1 MLGLR
6 EMKLNDSMQIAEL
19 EQEIFT
25 DAWTQEG
32 IEETFSQSHAFIA
45 VAEEDS
51 KIQGYCIIYV
61 VLDEAEIARIG
72 VTEHARC
79 SGVGSGILQFCE
91 AICKEKGV
99 ERLLLDVREG
109 NLPARK
115 FYEKHGFLV
124 DGVRK
129 NFYDNPK
136 EDGVLMSKG
145 LGQGIITTRIS
156 ECIAL

>member
-1 MLGLR
+1 MLSLR
-6 EMKLNDSMQIAEL
+6 EMKLNDSVRIAEL

-25 DAWTQEG
+25 DAWTQTG
-32 IEETFSQSHAFIA
+32 IEETFVQSHSVIV
-45 VAEEDS
+45 VAEEGS
-51 KIQGYCIIYV
+51 KIQGYCILYV

-72 VTEHARC
+72 VTERVRHG
-79 SGVGSGILQFCE
+79 GVGSLILQFGE
-91 AICKEKGV
+91 KICKEKGV

-124 DGVRK
+124 DGIRK

-136 EDGVLMSKG
+136 EDGVLMSKS
-145 LGQGIITTRIS
+145 LG
-156 ECIAL
+156 

>member
-1 MLGLR
+1 MLSLR
-6 EMKLNDSMQIAEL
+6 EMKLNDSVRIAEL

-25 DAWTQEG
+25 DAWTQTG
-32 IEETFSQSHAFIA
+32 IEETFVQSHSVIV

-51 KIQGYCIIYV
+51 KIQGYCILYV

-72 VTEHARC
+72 VTERVRHG
-79 SGVGSGILQFCE
+79 GVGSLILQFGE
-91 AICKEKGV
+91 KICKETGV

-124 DGVRK
+124 DGIRK

-136 EDGVLMSKG
+136 EDGVLMSKS
-145 LGQGIITTRIS
+145 LG
-156 ECIAL
+156 

>member
-1 MLGLR
+1 MLSLR
-6 EMKLNDSMQIAEL
+6 EMKLNDSVRIAEL

-25 DAWTQEG
+25 DAWTQMG
-32 IEETFSQSHAFIA
+32 IEETFVQAHSVIV

-51 KIQGYCIIYV
+51 KIQGYCILYV

-72 VTEHARC
+72 VTERVRH
-79 SGVGSGILQFCE
+79 SGVGSLILQFGE
-91 AICKEKGV
+91 KICKEKGV

-136 EDGVLMSKG
+136 EDGVLMSKS
-145 LGQGIITTRIS
+145 LG
-156 ECIAL
+156 

>member
-1 MLGLR
+1 MLSLL
-6 EMKLNDSMQIAEL
+6 EMKLNDSVRIAEL

-25 DAWTQEG
+25 DAWTQTG
-32 IEETFSQSHAFIA
+32 IEETFVQSHSVIV

-51 KIQGYCIIYV
+51 KIQGYCILYV

-72 VTEHARC
+72 VTERVRHG
-79 SGVGSGILQFCE
+79 GVGSLILQFGE
-91 AICKEKGV
+91 KICKEKGV

-124 DGVRK
+124 DGIRK

-136 EDGVLMSKG
+136 EDGVLMSKS
-145 LGQGIITTRIS
+145 LG
-156 ECIAL
+156 

>member
-1 MLGLR
+1 MLSLR
-6 EMKLNDSMQIAEL
+6 EMKIQDSGQIAEL

-25 DAWTQEG
+25 DAWTQTG
-32 IEETFSQSHAFIA
+32 IEETFAQAHSVIV
-45 VAEEDS
+45 VAEEES
-51 KIQGYCIIYV
+51 KIQGYCILYV

-72 VTEHARC
+72 VTERVRH
-79 SGVGSGILQFCE
+79 SGVGSLILQFGE
-91 AICKEKGV
+91 KICKEKGT

-115 FYEKHGFLV
+115 FYEKHGFFV

-136 EDGVLMSKG
+136 EDGVLMSKNFG
-145 LGQGIITTRIS
+145 
-156 ECIAL
+156 

>member
-1 MLGLR
+1 MR
-6 EMKLNDSMQIAEL
+6 IAEL

-25 DAWTQEG
+25 DAWTQTG
-32 IEETFSQSHAFIA
+32 IEETFVQSHSVIV

-51 KIQGYCIIYV
+51 KIQGYCILYV

-72 VTEHARC
+72 VTERVRHG
-79 SGVGSGILQFCE
+79 GVGSLILQFGE
-91 AICKEKGV
+91 KICKEKGV

-124 DGVRK
+124 DGIRK

-136 EDGVLMSKG
+136 EDGVLMSKS
-145 LGQGIITTRIS
+145 LG
-156 ECIAL
+156 

>member
-1 MLGLR
+1 MLSLR
-6 EMKLNDSMQIAEL
+6 EMKLNDSVRIAEL

-25 DAWTQEG
+25 DAWTQMG
-32 IEETFSQSHAFIA
+32 IEETFVQAYSVIV

-51 KIQGYCIIYV
+51 KIQGYCILYV

-72 VTEHARC
+72 VTERVRHG
-79 SGVGSGILQFCE
+79 GVGSLILQFGE
-91 AICKEKGV
+91 KICKEKGV

-124 DGVRK
+124 DGIRK

-136 EDGVLMSKG
+136 EDGVLMSKS
-145 LGQGIITTRIS
+145 LG
-156 ECIAL
+156 

>member
-1 MLGLR
+1 MLSLR
-6 EMKLNDSMQIAEL
+6 EMKIQDSGQIAEL

-25 DAWTQEG
+25 DAWTQTG
-32 IEETFSQSHAFIA
+32 IEETFAQAHSVIV
-45 VAEEDS
+45 VAEEES
-51 KIQGYCIIYV
+51 KIQGYCILYV

-72 VTEHARC
+72 VTERVRH
-79 SGVGSGILQFCE
+79 SGVGSLILQFGE
-91 AICKEKGV
+91 KICKEKGT

-115 FYEKHGFLV
+115 FYEKHGFFV

-136 EDGVLMSKG
+136 EDGVLMSKN
-145 LGQGIITTRIS
+145 LG
-156 ECIAL
+156 

>member
-1 MLGLR
+1 MLNLR
-6 EMKLNDSMQIAEL
+6 EMKIQDSGQIAEL

-25 DAWTQEG
+25 DAWTQTG
-32 IEETFSQSHAFIA
+32 IEETFAQAHSVIV
-45 VAEEDS
+45 VAEEES
-51 KIQGYCIIYV
+51 KIQGYCILYV

-72 VTEHARC
+72 VTERVRH
-79 SGVGSGILQFCE
+79 SGVGSLILQFGE
-91 AICKEKGV
+91 KICKEKGT

-136 EDGVLMSKG
+136 EDGVLMSKN
-145 LGQGIITTRIS
+145 LG
-156 ECIAL
+156 

>member
-1 MLGLR
+1 MLSLR
-6 EMKLNDSMQIAEL
+6 EMKLNDSVRIAEL

-25 DAWTQEG
+25 DAWTQMG
-32 IEETFSQSHAFIA
+32 IEETFVQSHSVIV

-51 KIQGYCIIYV
+51 KIQGYCILYV

-72 VTEHARC
+72 VTERVRHG
-79 SGVGSGILQFCE
+79 GVGSLILQFGE
-91 AICKEKGV
+91 KICKEKGV

-124 DGVRK
+124 DGIRK

-136 EDGVLMSKG
+136 EDGVLMSKS
-145 LGQGIITTRIS
+145 LG
-156 ECIAL
+156 

>member
-1 MLGLR
+1 MLSLR
-6 EMKLNDSMQIAEL
+6 EMKIQDSGQIAEL

-25 DAWTQEG
+25 DAWTQTG
-32 IEETFSQSHAFIA
+32 IEETFAQAHSVIV
-45 VAEEDS
+45 VAEEES
-51 KIQGYCIIYV
+51 KIQGYCILYV

-72 VTEHARC
+72 VTERVRH
-79 SGVGSGILQFCE
+79 SGVGSLILQFGE
-91 AICKEKGV
+91 KICKEKGT

-115 FYEKHGFLV
+115 LYEKHGFLV

-136 EDGVLMSKG
+136 EDGVLMSKN
-145 LGQGIITTRIS
+145 LG
-156 ECIAL
+156 

>member
-1 MLGLR
+1 MLSLR
-6 EMKLNDSMQIAEL
+6 EMKLNDSVRIAEL

-25 DAWTQEG
+25 DAWTQTG
-32 IEETFSQSHAFIA
+32 IEETFVQSHSVIV

-51 KIQGYCIIYV
+51 KIQGYCILYV

-72 VTEHARC
+72 VTERVRHG
-79 SGVGSGILQFCE
+79 GVGSLILQFGE
-91 AICKEKGV
+91 KICKEKGV

-124 DGVRK
+124 DGIRK
-129 NFYDNPK
+129 KFYDNPK
-136 EDGVLMSKG
+136 EDGVLMSKS
-145 LGQGIITTRIS
+145 LG
-156 ECIAL
+156 

>member
-1 MLGLR
+1 MLSLR
-6 EMKLNDSMQIAEL
+6 EMKIQDSGQIAEL

-25 DAWTQEG
+25 DAWTQTG
-32 IEETFSQSHAFIA
+32 IEETFAQAHSVIV
-45 VAEEDS
+45 VAEEES
-51 KIQGYCIIYV
+51 KIQGYCILYV
-61 VLDEAEIARIG
+61 VFDEAEIARIG
-72 VTEHARC
+72 VTERVRH
-79 SGVGSGILQFCE
+79 SGVGSLILQFGE
-91 AICKEKGV
+91 KICKEKGT

-136 EDGVLMSKG
+136 EDGVLMSKN
-145 LGQGIITTRIS
+145 LG
-156 ECIAL
+156 

>member
-1 MLGLR
+1 
-6 EMKLNDSMQIAEL
+6 MKLNDSVRIAEL

-25 DAWTQEG
+25 DAWTQTG
-32 IEETFSQSHAFIA
+32 IEETFVQSHSVIV

-51 KIQGYCIIYV
+51 KIQGYCILYV

-72 VTEHARC
+72 VTERVRHG
-79 SGVGSGILQFCE
+79 GVGSLILQFGE
-91 AICKEKGV
+91 KICKEKGV

-124 DGVRK
+124 DGIRK

-136 EDGVLMSKG
+136 EDGVLMSKN
-145 LGQGIITTRIS
+145 LG
-156 ECIAL
+156 

>member
-1 MLGLR
+1 MLSLR
-6 EMKLNDSMQIAEL
+6 EMKLNDSMRIAEL

-25 DAWTQEG
+25 DAWTQTG
-32 IEETFSQSHAFIA
+32 IEETFVQSHSVIV

-51 KIQGYCIIYV
+51 KIQGYCILYV

-72 VTEHARC
+72 VTERVRH
-79 SGVGSGILQFCE
+79 SGVGSLILQFGE
-91 AICKEKGV
+91 KICKEKGV
-99 ERLLLDVREG
+99 ERLLLDVRKG

-136 EDGVLMSKG
+136 EDGVLMSKS
-145 LGQGIITTRIS
+145 LG
-156 ECIAL
+156 

>member
-1 MLGLR
+1 MLSLR
-6 EMKLNDSMQIAEL
+6 EMKLNDSVQIAEL

-25 DAWTQEG
+25 DAWTQTG
-32 IEETFSQSHAFIA
+32 IEETFVQSHSVIV

-51 KIQGYCIIYV
+51 KIQGYCILYV

-72 VTEHARC
+72 VTERVRYG
-79 SGVGSGILQFCE
+79 GVGSLILQFGE
-91 AICKEKGV
+91 KICKEKGV

-136 EDGVLMSKG
+136 EDGVLMSKS
-145 LGQGIITTRIS
+145 LG
-156 ECIAL
+156 

>member
-1 MLGLR
+1 MLSLR
-6 EMKLNDSMQIAEL
+6 EMKIQDSGQIAEL

-25 DAWTQEG
+25 DAWTQTG
-32 IEETFSQSHAFIA
+32 IEETFAQAHFVIV
-45 VAEEDS
+45 VAEEES
-51 KIQGYCIIYV
+51 EIQGYCILYV

-72 VTEHARC
+72 VTERVRH
-79 SGVGSGILQFCE
+79 SGVGSLILQFGE
-91 AICKEKGV
+91 KICKEKGT

-136 EDGVLMSKG
+136 EDGVLMSKN
-145 LGQGIITTRIS
+145 LG
-156 ECIAL
+156 

>member
-1 MLGLR
+1 MLSLR
-6 EMKLNDSMQIAEL
+6 EMKIQDSGQIAEL

-25 DAWTQEG
+25 DAWTQTG
-32 IEETFSQSHAFIA
+32 IEETFAQAHSVIV
-45 VAEEDS
+45 VAEEES
-51 KIQGYCIIYV
+51 KIQGYCILYV

-72 VTEHARC
+72 VTERVRY
-79 SGVGSGILQFCE
+79 SGVGSLILQFGE
-91 AICKEKGV
+91 KICKEKGT

-115 FYEKHGFLV
+115 FYEKHGFFV

-136 EDGVLMSKG
+136 EDGVLMSKN
-145 LGQGIITTRIS
+145 LG
-156 ECIAL
+156 

>member
-1 MLGLR
+1 MLSLR
-6 EMKLNDSMQIAEL
+6 EMKLNDSVRIAEL

-25 DAWTQEG
+25 DAWTQTG
-32 IEETFSQSHAFIA
+32 IEETFVQSHSVIV

-51 KIQGYCIIYV
+51 KIQGYCILYV

-72 VTEHARC
+72 VTERVRHG
-79 SGVGSGILQFCE
+79 GVGSLILQFGE
-91 AICKEKGV
+91 KICKEKGV

-124 DGVRK
+124 DGIRK

-136 EDGVLMSKG
+136 EDGVLMSKN
-145 LGQGIITTRIS
+145 LG
-156 ECIAL
+156 

>member
-1 MLGLR
+1 MLSLR
-6 EMKLNDSMQIAEL
+6 EMKLNDSVRIAEL

-25 DAWTQEG
+25 DAWTQTG
-32 IEETFSQSHAFIA
+32 IEDTFVQSHSVIV

-51 KIQGYCIIYV
+51 KIQGYCILYV

-72 VTEHARC
+72 VTERVRHG
-79 SGVGSGILQFCE
+79 GVGSLILQFGE
-91 AICKEKGV
+91 KICKEKGV

-124 DGVRK
+124 DGIRK

-136 EDGVLMSKG
+136 EDGVLMSKS
-145 LGQGIITTRIS
+145 LG
-156 ECIAL
+156 

>member
-1 MLGLR
+1 MLSLR
-6 EMKLNDSMQIAEL
+6 EMKLNDSVRIAEL

-25 DAWTQEG
+25 DAWTQTG
-32 IEETFSQSHAFIA
+32 IEETFVQSHSVIV

-51 KIQGYCIIYV
+51 KIQGYCILYV

-72 VTEHARC
+72 VTERVRHG
-79 SGVGSGILQFCE
+79 GVGSLILQFGE
-91 AICKEKGV
+91 KICKEKGV

-124 DGVRK
+124 DGIRK

-136 EDGVLMSKG
+136 EDGVLMSNS
-145 LGQGIITTRIS
+145 LG
-156 ECIAL
+156 

>member
-6 EMKLNDSMQIAEL
+6 EMKLNDSMRIAEL

-25 DAWTQEG
+25 DAWTQTG
-32 IEETFSQSHAFIA
+32 IEETFVQSHSVIV

-51 KIQGYCIIYV
+51 KIQGYCILYV

-72 VTEHARC
+72 VTERVRHG
-79 SGVGSGILQFCE
+79 GVGSLILQFGE
-91 AICKEKGV
+91 KICKEKGV

-124 DGVRK
+124 DGIRK

-136 EDGVLMSKG
+136 EDGVLMGKS
-145 LGQGIITTRIS
+145 LG
-156 ECIAL
+156 

>member
-1 MLGLR
+1 MLSLR
-6 EMKLNDSMQIAEL
+6 EMKLNDSVRIAEL

-25 DAWTQEG
+25 DAWTQTG
-32 IEETFSQSHAFIA
+32 IEETFVQSHSVIV

-51 KIQGYCIIYV
+51 KIQGYCILYV

-72 VTEHARC
+72 VTERVRHG
-79 SGVGSGILQFCE
+79 GVGSLILQFGE
-91 AICKEKGV
+91 KICKEKGV

-124 DGVRK
+124 DGIRK

-136 EDGVLMSKG
+136 EDGVLMGKS
-145 LGQGIITTRIS
+145 LG
-156 ECIAL
+156 

>member
-1 MLGLR
+1 MLSLR
-6 EMKLNDSMQIAEL
+6 EMKLNDSVRIAEL

-25 DAWTQEG
+25 DAWTQTG
-32 IEETFSQSHAFIA
+32 IEETFVQSHSVIV

-51 KIQGYCIIYV
+51 KIQGYCILSV

-72 VTEHARC
+72 VTERVRHG
-79 SGVGSGILQFCE
+79 GVGSLILQFGE
-91 AICKEKGV
+91 KICKEKGV

-124 DGVRK
+124 DGIRK

-136 EDGVLMSKG
+136 EDGVLMSKS
-145 LGQGIITTRIS
+145 LG
-156 ECIAL
+156 

>member
-1 MLGLR
+1 MLSLR
-6 EMKLNDSMQIAEL
+6 EMKIQDSGQIAEL

-25 DAWTQEG
+25 DAWTQTG
-32 IEETFSQSHAFIA
+32 IEETFAQAHSVIV
-45 VAEEDS
+45 VAEEES
-51 KIQGYCIIYV
+51 KIQGYCILYV

-72 VTEHARC
+72 VTERVRY
-79 SGVGSGILQFCE
+79 SGVGSLILQFGE
-91 AICKEKGV
+91 KICKEKGT

-136 EDGVLMSKG
+136 EDGVLMSKN
-145 LGQGIITTRIS
+145 LG
-156 ECIAL
+156 

>member
-1 MLGLR
+1 MLSLR
-6 EMKLNDSMQIAEL
+6 EMKLNDSVRIAEL

-25 DAWTQEG
+25 DAWTQTG
-32 IEETFSQSHAFIA
+32 IEETFVQSHSVIV

-51 KIQGYCIIYV
+51 KIQGYCILYV

-72 VTEHARC
+72 VTERVRYG
-79 SGVGSGILQFCE
+79 GVGSLILQFGE
-91 AICKEKGV
+91 KICKEKGV

-124 DGVRK
+124 DGIRK

-136 EDGVLMSKG
+136 EDGVLMSKS
-145 LGQGIITTRIS
+145 LG
-156 ECIAL
+156 

>member
-1 MLGLR
+1 MLSLR
-6 EMKLNDSMQIAEL
+6 EMKLNDSVRIAEL

-25 DAWTQEG
+25 DAWTQTG
-32 IEETFSQSHAFIA
+32 IEETFVQSHSVIV

-51 KIQGYCIIYV
+51 KIQGYCILYV

-72 VTEHARC
+72 VTERVRHG
-79 SGVGSGILQFCE
+79 GVGSLILQFGE
-91 AICKEKGV
+91 KICKEKGV

-124 DGVRK
+124 DGIRK

-136 EDGVLMSKG
+136 EDGVLMSKS
-145 LGQGIITTRIS
+145 LG
-156 ECIAL
+156 

>member
-1 MLGLR
+1 MLSLR
-6 EMKLNDSMQIAEL
+6 EMKIQDSGRIAEL

-25 DAWTQEG
+25 DAWTQTG
-32 IEETFSQSHAFIA
+32 IEETFAQAHSVIV
-45 VAEEDS
+45 VAEEES
-51 KIQGYCIIYV
+51 KIQGYCILYV

-72 VTEHARC
+72 VTERVRY
-79 SGVGSGILQFCE
+79 SGVGSLILQFGE
-91 AICKEKGV
+91 KICKEKGT

-115 FYEKHGFLV
+115 FYEKHGFFV

-136 EDGVLMSKG
+136 EDGVLMSKN
-145 LGQGIITTRIS
+145 LG
-156 ECIAL
+156 

>member
-1 MLGLR
+1 MLSLR
-6 EMKLNDSMQIAEL
+6 EMKLNDSVRIAEL

-25 DAWTQEG
+25 DAWTQTG
-32 IEETFSQSHAFIA
+32 IEETFVQAHSVIV

-51 KIQGYCIIYV
+51 KIQGYCILYV

-72 VTEHARC
+72 VTERVRHG
-79 SGVGSGILQFCE
+79 GVGSLILQFGE
-91 AICKEKGV
+91 KICKEKGV

-124 DGVRK
+124 DGIRK

-136 EDGVLMSKG
+136 EDGVLMSKS
-145 LGQGIITTRIS
+145 LG
-156 ECIAL
+156 

>member
-1 MLGLR
+1 MLSLR
-6 EMKLNDSMQIAEL
+6 EMKLNDSVRIAEL

-25 DAWTQEG
+25 DAWTQMG
-32 IEETFSQSHAFIA
+32 IEETFVQAHSVIV

-51 KIQGYCIIYV
+51 KIQGYCILYV

-72 VTEHARC
+72 VTERVRH
-79 SGVGSGILQFCE
+79 SGVGSLILQFGE
-91 AICKEKGV
+91 KICKEKGV

-129 NFYDNPK
+129 NFYSNPK
-136 EDGVLMSKG
+136 EDGVLMSKS
-145 LGQGIITTRIS
+145 LG
-156 ECIAL
+156 

>member
-1 MLGLR
+1 MLSLR
-6 EMKLNDSMQIAEL
+6 EMKIQDSGQIAEL

-25 DAWTQEG
+25 DAWTQTG
-32 IEETFSQSHAFIA
+32 IEETFAQTHSVIV
-45 VAEEDS
+45 VAEEES
-51 KIQGYCIIYV
+51 KIQGYCILYV

-72 VTEHARC
+72 VTERLRH
-79 SGVGSGILQFCE
+79 SGVGSLILQFGE
-91 AICKEKGV
+91 KICKEKGV

-136 EDGVLMSKG
+136 EDGVLMSKN
-145 LGQGIITTRIS
+145 LG
-156 ECIAL
+156 

>member
-1 MLGLR
+1 MLSLR
-6 EMKLNDSMQIAEL
+6 EMKLNDSVRIAEL

-25 DAWTQEG
+25 DAWTQTG
-32 IEETFSQSHAFIA
+32 IEETFVQSHSVIV

-51 KIQGYCIIYV
+51 KIQGYCILYV

-72 VTEHARC
+72 VTERVRHG
-79 SGVGSGILQFCE
+79 GVGSLILQFGE
-91 AICKEKGV
+91 KICKEKGV
-99 ERLLLDVREG
+99 ERLLLDVQEG

-124 DGVRK
+124 DGIRK

-136 EDGVLMSKG
+136 EDGVLMSKS
-145 LGQGIITTRIS
+145 LG
-156 ECIAL
+156 

>member
-1 MLGLR
+1 MLSLR
-6 EMKLNDSMQIAEL
+6 EMKLNDSVRIAEL

-25 DAWTQEG
+25 DAWTQTG
-32 IEETFSQSHAFIA
+32 IEETFVQSHSVIV

-51 KIQGYCIIYV
+51 KIQGYCILCV

-72 VTEHARC
+72 VTERVRHG
-79 SGVGSGILQFCE
+79 GVGSLILQFGE
-91 AICKEKGV
+91 KICKEKGV

-124 DGVRK
+124 DGIRK

-136 EDGVLMSKG
+136 EDGVLMSKS
-145 LGQGIITTRIS
+145 LG
-156 ECIAL
+156 